1 MKPLRGKVERR
12 GKEKRK
18 RNPIVLYAVEGKNKT
33 ESLYLKN
40 FNRRGRPQII
50 KADGNETDPV
60 KMMGQLAK
68 QAAKLGLSVR
78 LGDKAYCIFDTD
90 TDRLRQA
97 QIDAALMKQ
106 TELLKVIASAPCVEE
121 WFLCHFRYST
131 KYLTSDDAID
141 ELKRYIPEYTKNSD
155 IFKQIENKTEQAI
168 ERARHLEQFHDDQR
182 RRKHSVDRNPSTDMY
197 QVIEY
202 IMGIS

>member
-1 MKPLRGKVERR
+1 M
-12 GKEKRK
+12 
-18 RNPIVLYAVEGKNKT
+18 
-33 ESLYLKN
+33 
-40 FNRRGRPQII
+40 
-50 KADGNETDPV
+50 
-60 KMMGQLAK
+60 
-68 QAAKLGLSVR
+68 
-78 LGDKAYCIFDTD
+78 
-90 TDRLRQA
+90 
-97 QIDAALMKQ
+97 
-106 TELLKVIASAPCVEE
+106 
-121 WFLCHFRYST
+121 CHFRYST

-168 ERARHLEQFHDDQR
+168 ERARQLEQFHDDQR